1 MKTKLKKAL
10 AVVLVMTIAMSMFT
24 VCGFAASEADS
35 LGTEIGTAIGT
46 IVFLPF
52 ILVDEIIWIITGV
65 HVFYWW

>member
-10 AVVLVMTIAMSMFT
+10 AVVLVMAISTSMFT